1 MVEINGKK
9 YVSPL
14 DDSGRIGKDIEGLE
28 EFEFVEKS
36 KKLEGRLQKRFV
48 KLSSNYFSKFISEIQ
63 NNPNSSYETYLDNDE
78 IRRGI
83 YPNNFSVLLKYNT
96 NDMAELSGGA
106 NEMLSYI
113 KAELCAP
120 AIMNALGVKTVYNSI
135 LVESSGYAQY
145 VMSIDAVRPD
155 EEIFVLNDFIS
166 CNFADW
172 VGTGIDI
179 VKQYSTFLL
188 ERECGVK
195 KEELSSEKYKRMFD
209 ELRDEVM
216 VRYLANVV
224 VLGNNDYNARNYAIL
239 LNRKTKQV
247 RTFPCFDYEFCF
259 NGCYLK
265 PLIEEN
271 IAEMVKINPKLVD
284 DFAKKLE
291 ELVSFESNGKTRLRN
306 ILNKTLQTPDEN
318 EFYEYIVSRNIETFF
333 ETYDKV
339 LGKGKNNP
347 DQLSIL

>member
-1 MVEINGKK
+1 
-9 YVSPL
+9 
-14 DDSGRIGKDIEGLE
+14 
-28 EFEFVEKS
+28 
-36 KKLEGRLQKRFV
+36 
-48 KLSSNYFSKFISEIQ
+48 
-63 NNPNSSYETYLDNDE
+63 
-78 IRRGI
+78 
-83 YPNNFSVLLKYNT
+83 
-96 NDMAELSGGA
+96 
-106 NEMLSYI
+106 
-113 KAELCAP
+113 
-120 AIMNALGVKTVYNSI
+120 
-135 LVESSGYAQY
+135 
-145 VMSIDAVRPD
+145 
-155 EEIFVLNDFIS
+155 
-166 CNFADW
+166 
-172 VGTGIDI
+172 
-179 VKQYSTFLL
+179 
-188 ERECGVK
+188 
-195 KEELSSEKYKRMFD
+195 MFN

-291 ELVSFESNGKTRLRN
+291 ELVSFESNGKTKLRN